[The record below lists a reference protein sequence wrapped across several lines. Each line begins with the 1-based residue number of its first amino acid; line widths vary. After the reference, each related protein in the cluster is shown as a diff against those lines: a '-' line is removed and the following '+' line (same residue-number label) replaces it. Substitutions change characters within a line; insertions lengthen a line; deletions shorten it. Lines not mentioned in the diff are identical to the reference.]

1 MVTST
6 LCLRLIS
13 SNLQIRSLQIKKQN
27 LFCLELRRV
36 CDFCVAV
43 CLHVLCSLCHTE
55 YWLGGRWS
63 HGSCLAMLTTF
74 FFKFYFRFKF
84 LFSYSH
90 HLFTNRGR
98 SVPLST
104 HTSSPLTPADNI
116 FCLPAVSAA
125 TPIFLSLNN
134 NRSLVSF

>member
-43 CLHVLCSLCHTE
+43 FLNVLCSLCHTE

-74 FFKFYFRFKF
+74 FFNFIFDSNFYF
-84 LFSYSH
+84 LILITCSP
-90 HLFTNRGR
+90 T
-98 SVPLST
+98 VDVLSL
-104 HTSSPLTPADNI
+104 SPLTHP
-116 FCLPAVSAA
+116 VH
-125 TPIFLSLNN
+125 
-134 NRSLVSF
+134 